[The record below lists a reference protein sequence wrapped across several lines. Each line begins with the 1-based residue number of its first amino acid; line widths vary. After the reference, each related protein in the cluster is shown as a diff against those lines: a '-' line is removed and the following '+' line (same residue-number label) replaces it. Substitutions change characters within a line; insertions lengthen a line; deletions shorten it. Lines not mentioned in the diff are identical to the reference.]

1 MGAEVGATT
10 SVFPLTESMLSYL
23 AATGRKD
30 IADTITAAKE
40 IRGHLRADEGCH
52 YDEVIEINLDELE
65 PYINGPFTP
74 DLATPLSQFAEA
86 VKKNQWPEKISVS
99 TRDRRPRHT
108 THDTHTTH
116 TRHTHVADS
125 HMVGVAGGLDRKLYQ
140 LVLRG
145 HVPRRRHRAPG
156 QREGHQGAERLH
168 RHARYAPCCVCGGAC
183 RVPCAMCHVS
193 CVRFG
198 LTLNTLS
205 RVGTDQSH
213 YRARRPDAGSA

>member
-74 DLATPLSQFAEA
+74 DLATPLSQFADA

-99 TRDRRPRHT
+99 TRDTHT
-108 THDTHTTH
+108 HTHTVSPHTHTHTHTHTTH
-116 TRHTHVADS
+116 RVTTHTGSPHTHT
-125 HMVGVAGGLDRKLYQ
+125 HT
-140 LVLRG
+140 
-145 HVPRRRHRAPG
+145 
-156 QREGHQGAERLH
+156 QG
-168 RHARYAPCCVCGGAC
+168 
-183 RVPCAMCHVS
+183 
-193 CVRFG
+193 
-198 LTLNTLS
+198 
-205 RVGTDQSH
+205 
-213 YRARRPDAGSA
+213 